1 MSLLKKAALDLPRA
15 FLPYVDRLFVQL
27 HVVASFLNLT
37 FAPYEFPAAASVNSG
52 LVRHSCGN
60 SNLIHLR
67 YQCHSKSYY
76 NRNSPGLQGFSEKYC
91 SFSKTIIR
99 CLLYW
104 MSVVGRRIC
113 GTVNWVQ
120 SLEFLHLSPTRS
132 GQQRKAGHAAGLFP
146 VLFAFIP
153 YAQRAATGSGG
164 IRRAYSRLFCIC
176 PLSLKNCQPGRPTG
190 KNQPAVLHRQADL
203 ICLYAAGK
211 CPTCSGT
218 GIIFCCITDAPGA
231 AFLQHC

>member
-1 MSLLKKAALDLPRA
+1 M
-15 FLPYVDRLFVQL
+15 FF
-27 HVVASFLNLT
+27 FEN
-37 FAPYEFPAAASVNSG
+37 N
-52 LVRHSCGN
+52 
-60 SNLIHLR
+60 
-67 YQCHSKSYY
+67 YQ
-76 NRNSPGLQGFSEKYC
+76 
-91 SFSKTIIR
+91 
-99 CLLYW
+99 
-104 MSVVGRRIC
+104 MSVVLDVCCGPEDLRHGEL
-113 GTVNWVQ
+113 GTVPGVFAFIPYAQRAAAESRTCGGPIPSAFCIYPLRAAGSNRKRGHKTD
-120 SLEFLHLSPTRS
+120 LFPAFLHLPPMQAISRLECGTHCVFMLPDVGTIR
-132 GQQRKAGHAAGLFP
+132 P
-146 VLFAFIP
+146 PFAFVP